1 MSFRPLRFRIAD
13 CAFNERLLVHSEI
26 GNRKSTILM
35 LRPRLELG
43 SRTNLVLAGYKPAAL
58 PIELPEQFKQLVRP

>member
-1 MSFRPLRFRIAD
+1 MSDTECEAYRIRNY
-13 CAFNERLLVHSEI
+13 F
-26 GNRKSTILM
+26 M

-58 PIELPEQFKQLVRP
+58 AN